1 MMCDRGWLNVFMT
14 LAPTMPPKVQAIGI
28 TPVLPPDAEMTKTAE
43 TIAKVIGAWD
53 AKAIEPIAAPGFDM
67 EKMRRQVAAASAW
80 GSCKVGEPLSGNGT
94 RNSAVRLVC
103 DNGPIA
109 ARIALEPNTH
119 KLTNL
124 DLVPLREQRCV
135 P

>member
-1 MMCDRGWLNVFMT
+1 VFIT

-28 TPVLPPDAEMTKTAE
+28 GSVMPPKAEMTKVADA
-43 TIAKVIGAWD
+43 IVRLIGAWD
-53 AKAIEPIAAPGFDM
+53 QKALEAIAAPGLNV
-67 EKMRRQVAAASAW
+67 EKVRRQIAAASAW
-80 GSCKVGEPLSGNGT
+80 GTCKVGEPLGGNGT
-94 RNSAVRLVC
+94 RNSALRFTC
-103 DNGPIA
+103 DNGPLV
-109 ARIALEPNTH
+109 ARIALDATSH